1 MSWMLKITEGPMKG
15 AEIALADGMR
25 VKVGSSETCDIVV
38 ADSTLSGEAFDL
50 DVAPAAVTLIEPD
63 GKASEL
69 LPFEARSFGT
79 TTFAVGPEDG
89 DWTQVTKRAE
99 PPKAAEPAA
108 GEPHAEPRR
117 GEAEKAE
124 GEGPA
129 AGNPSETGEASKPNA
144 PAERKRHGCGCGC
157 LGVILL
163 MLALVILAALFLLL
177 PRVVEEGG
185 NEYVDRVRPYS
196 ERTWDVC
203 ERFYR
208 SRLKDGGSGRDVPAT
223 TAPGAGHSTLADIA
237 REYSLTLATDGPAAV
252 LSGNLARRTE
262 RLAIRA
268 LALAAEPT
276 VRFDLTDDETL
287 KSAADDLLFACT
299 DGRLKAFAA
308 SNRVVALRGYAPD
321 AVALERAVRALD
333 ADVPGIDRL
342 DTSRVVVGGPAP
354 EQDAEEVVASD
365 AETPTPV
372 LRKKRPPKRLAPSRP
387 DYPVAGVLTK
397 PYPCVVLRNGMRLC
411 EGAMIET
418 AEIVK
423 IEADK
428 LTLKEGERTFEW
440 VP

>member
-38 ADSTLSGEAFDL
+38 ADSTLAGEAFDL

-108 GEPHAEPRR
+108 GEPHAE
-117 GEAEKAE
+117 
-124 GEGPA
+124 
-129 AGNPSETGEASKPNA
+129 
-144 PAERKRHGCGCGC
+144 RKRHGCGCGC

-163 MLALVILAALFLLL
+163 LLALVILAALFLLL

-354 EQDAEEVVASD
+354 EQDAEEVVESD

-372 LRKKRPPKRLAPSRP
+372 LRKKRPPKRLASSRP